1 MSSKP
6 PHRIAVR
13 VLVGLGALLTVLA
26 IFAVWAER
34 QLLDTEEWV
43 DTSSE
48 LLEDP
53 AIRTALGDYMTN
65 ELSSNVDL
73 EQAVAQRLPPQ
84 AQRLAGPIAGALQQA
99 ANAAAN
105 RALQSGRLLN
115 AWEEVNRSAH
125 QKLIDLVE
133 EKGEFQGEGGEV
145 ALELKPL
152 VEQIAD
158 QVGLPPEVADRLPED
173 TASLTIIRGDQI
185 ETAQKIVNL
194 LKGLAIVLSI
204 LALGSFALAIY
215 LASGRRQ
222 TTVLWC
228 GLGLIL
234 AGVAVLAIRD
244 LAGGEVVDNLVKNES
259 ATDAGNNAW
268 SIGTSLMKGIAT
280 TVIAY
285 GVLFVIASW
294 LGSQTKSATGAR
306 RALAPAL
313 RDHPGWV
320 YGLLVFAAL
329 VYFAFAPTHGLR
341 AVLTLAVLTALAA
354 FGIEALRR
362 QTAEEFPKA

>member
-1 MSSKP
+1 MNSDSP
-6 PHRIAVR
+6 NRIAVR
-13 VLVGLGALLTVLA
+13 VLIGLGVLLTVLA

-34 QLLDTEEWV
+34 QLLDTDDWV

-53 AIRTALGDYMTN
+53 AIRTALGDYLTT

-84 AQRLAGPIAGALQQA
+84 AQQLAGPIAGALQQA

-105 RALQSGRLLN
+105 RALESGRLLN
-115 AWEEVNRSAH
+115 AWEEVNRAAH

-158 QVGLPPEVADRLPED
+158 EVGLPPDVADRLPED
-173 TASLTIIRGDQI
+173 TASLTIIRADQI
-185 ETAQKIVNL
+185 ESAQKIVNL
-194 LKGLAIVLSI
+194 LKGLAIVFTL

-215 LASGRRQ
+215 LSEGRRPM
-222 TTVLWC
+222 TVLWC
-228 GLGLIL
+228 GLGLIAAGIVVLAARSL
-234 AGVAVLAIRD
+234 AGDA
-244 LAGGEVVDNLVKNES
+244 VVDSLVVNPSNEE
-259 ATDAGNNAW
+259 AGSHAW
-268 SIGTSLMKGIAT
+268 SIGTSLMKSIGITA
-280 TVIAY
+280 IIY

-294 LGSQTKSATGAR
+294 LASATRSATSVR
-306 RALAPAL
+306 RLLAPVL
-313 RDHPGWV
+313 RDNPAWV
-320 YGLLVFAAL
+320 YGLLGLAAL
-329 VYFAFAPTHGLR
+329 IYFAFAPTHGLR
-341 AVLTLAVLTALAA
+341 AVLTLALLVGLAA
-354 FGIEALRR
+354 FGIAALRR
-362 QTAEEFPKA
+362 QTAEEFPRA

>member
-1 MSSKP
+1 MKET
-6 PHRIAVR
+6 PHRFAVR
-13 VLVGLGALLTVLA
+13 ALIALGTLLTVLA

-34 QLLDTEEWV
+34 QLLDTDEWV
-43 DTSSE
+43 NTSSE

-53 AIRTALGDYMTN
+53 AIRTALGDYVTN

-105 RALQSGRLLN
+105 RAIQSGRLLN
-115 AWEEVNRSAH
+115 AWEEVNRAAH
-125 QKLIDLVE
+125 QRLIDLVE

-158 QVGLPPEVADRLPED
+158 EVGLPPEVADRLPED
-173 TASLTIIRGDQI
+173 TASLTIIRADQI
-185 ETAQKIVNL
+185 ETGKKLVNL
-194 LKGLAIVLSI
+194 LKGLAIILSI

-215 LASGRRQ
+215 LSGGRRQ
-222 TTVLWC
+222 MTVLWS
-228 GLGLIL
+228 GIGLIL
-234 AGVAVLAIRD
+234 AGIVVLALRD
-244 LAGGEVVDNLVKNES
+244 LAGGAVVDSLVKNES
-259 ATDAGNNAW
+259 ATDAGNHAW
-268 SIGTSLMKGIAT
+268 SIGTSLIRSIAI

-294 LGSQTKSATGAR
+294 LGSQMKSATSAR

-313 RDHPGWV
+313 RDHAAWF
-320 YGLLVFAAL
+320 YGLVVAAAL
-329 VYFAFAPTHGLR
+329 IYYAFAPTHGLR
-341 AVLTLAVLTALAA
+341 AVLTLLVLGGLAV
-354 FGIEALRR
+354 FGVNALRR
-362 QTAEEFPKA
+362 QATSEFPDA